1 MNRLTTAA
9 LGAAALGAAA
19 LTLPAPAAACG
30 GFFCNNQAIDQSGEN
45 ILFSYNA
52 DGTITTVVQILYTG
66 PSEEF
71 AWILPVPAEPTV
83 DVGTDTLFQQLGQS
97 TVPRFT
103 TDRETTGTCRSQP
116 SCRGYW
122 DDRGWGPESEDSF
135 GAAAD
140 AGVAPPSDPDVDVR
154 LRANVGPY
162 DVAVLAAGSADALR
176 EWLDD
181 NGYLIP
187 ESAAGELDHYVELD
201 HFFVALRLQKN
212 RDAGEIQPI
221 VLTSASDEPCIPIRL
236 TRIATVPNMPIT
248 AYFLAERRA
257 RPMNFM
263 LVDADLDD
271 FGLYT
276 GLSRYNDAVTTAVDD
291 AGGRAFV
298 TDYAG
303 DVPTLSLRLMAIEDL
318 REETDPAAFLR
329 GLQDRGFTGDS
340 QLLNLLQTFLPPPEE
355 YEAQTFY
362 NCLIQGWCIDEPGVV
377 SHLESL
383 GFSPNSLVDAI
394 NQAIVDPRNAAQ
406 DMLDAHSTITRLF
419 TTMSADEMTE
429 DPMFMLSDELEREVS
444 NVHTATRTT
453 ECGPEYFSWTA
464 PQTLTLPSGLS
475 RVERVGVPYYGS
487 DDAYCEDRYEGD
499 FRPGMPTERLREVSD
514 ERGTTPGGG
523 GICSVSP
530 ARDASML
537 GSVGVVGFAMMA
549 FVWRRR
555 RS

>member
-19 LTLPAPAAACG
+19 LALPAPAAACG

-52 DGTITTVVQILYTG
+52 DGTVTTVVQILYTG

-71 AWILPVPAEPTV
+71 AWILPIPAEPTV

-103 TDRETTGTCRSQP
+103 MRAETTGRCRTEP
-116 SCRGYW
+116 SCGSYW
-122 DDRGWGPESEDSF
+122 DDDGWGPEREDSF
-135 GAAAD
+135 AANDAGAAPAAD
-140 AGVAPPSDPDVDVR
+140 PEVDVR

-176 EWLDD
+176 EWLND

-221 VLTSASDEPCIPIRL
+221 VLTSENDEPCIPIRL
-236 TRIATVPNMPIT
+236 TRIATVPDMPIT

-263 LVDADLDD
+263 LVDPNLDD

-276 GLSRYNDAVTTAVDD
+276 GLTRYTDAVTAAVDD

-303 DVPTLSLRLMAIEDL
+303 DVPSLSLRLMAIEDL
-318 REETDPAAFLR
+318 REETDVAMFLR

-340 QLLNLLQTFLPPPEE
+340 QLLNLLQTFVPPPAD
-355 YEAQTFY
+355 YDAQTFY
-362 NCLIQGWCIDEPGVV
+362 NCLIQGWCTDDSAVV
-377 SHLESL
+377 AHLESI

-429 DPMFMLSDELEREVS
+429 DPMFMLSEELEREVP
-444 NVHTATRTT
+444 NVHTAVRTT
-453 ECGPEYFSWTA
+453 ECGPEYFRWTA

-475 RVERVGVPYYGS
+475 RQERAGVPYYGS
-487 DDAYCEDRYEGD
+487 DDAYCEDRYDGD
-499 FRPGMPTERLREVSD
+499 FRPGTPMDRLREVAD
-514 ERGTTPGGG
+514 ERGATPGGG
-523 GICSVSP
+523 GICSVGP
-530 ARDASML
+530 TANRTML
-537 GSVGVVGFAMMA
+537 GSLGVVGLALLG